1 MLRMNLFLALFHGE
15 QALVAFAVGGLIIV
29 VAVPLVF
36 YVWLRQTKSS
46 ERTLTLI
53 YAISTAVLCGLSA
66 FQSEDPVSVFQLT
79 VFTLAGIL
87 TMPWNVITLIAITLA
102 APNSDISEREIA
114 VTMLLG
120 GGVNTMILFYLAK
133 KAKGWR

>member
-1 MLRMNLFLALFHGE
+1 MNLLLAFFHGE
-15 QALVAFAVGGLIIV
+15 QALAAFALSGFIIV

-66 FQSEDPVSVFQLT
+66 FHSEDPVSVFQLT
-79 VFTLAGIL
+79 VFTLAGLL

-102 APNSDISEREIA
+102 APNLDISDREIV

-120 GGVNTMILFYLAK
+120 GGVNTMVLFYLAK